1 MERTIETIIS
11 SFEERVRNRLPI
23 PPNEWLE
30 ASMMLIA
37 LLGNESDKLAEI
49 KQEVSKMKA
58 SLILEGKSVAAAKII
73 VEASEDYK
81 NYLKQEAKI
90 EQVMEWV
97 RLSKKMASL
106 KSEEY
111 WNNK

>member
-1 MERTIETIIS
+1 
-11 SFEERVRNRLPI
+11 
-23 PPNEWLE
+23 
-30 ASMMLIA
+30 MMLIA